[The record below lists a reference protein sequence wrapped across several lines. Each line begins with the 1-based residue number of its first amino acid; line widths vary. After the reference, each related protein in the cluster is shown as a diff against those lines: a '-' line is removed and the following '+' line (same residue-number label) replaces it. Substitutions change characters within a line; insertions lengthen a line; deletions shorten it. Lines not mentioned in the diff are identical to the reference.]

1 MTEQLYEH
9 DTFGHDD
16 DSETNMVVC
25 PVCGQ
30 PVNNLAVKELF
41 TVDVVESDFRV
52 RTLDD
57 DILDTWLV
65 FCHHC
70 FYITHDFTQIP
81 NELELVSDLINSDIY
96 QQRFTDT
103 NPTTLELFE
112 HYLFMLEQ
120 IKAQP
125 IVFADTYLRMSW
137 LYEDDKNVK
146 VADAYREKAIVQ
158 YAKALLIGNLDEK
171 EKSMIYYYIAELS
184 RRNSQFERA
193 KKSILKID
201 ISMFQHLFDFQTALI
216 RAHNKHAVTMP
227 REEN

>member
-16 DSETNMVVC
+16 NSETNIAVC

-30 PVNNLAVKELF
+30 PVNNLAVKELY

-81 NELELVSDLINSDIY
+81 NELELVSELINSDIY
-96 QQRFTDT
+96 QQRFADT
-103 NPTTLELFE
+103 NPTTMELFE

-120 IKAQP
+120 IAAQP

-137 LYEDDKNVK
+137 LYEDDKDIKAAN
-146 VADAYREKAIVQ
+146 AYREKAIVQ

-184 RRNSQFERA
+184 RRNGQFERA

-216 RAHNKHAVTMP
+216 RNHNKRAVAMP

>member
-9 DTFGHDD
+9 NTFGHDD

-25 PVCGQ
+25 PICGQ
-30 PVNNLAVKELF
+30 PVNNLAVKELY
-41 TVDVVESDFRV
+41 TIDVVESDFRV

-81 NELELVSDLINSDIY
+81 NELELVSDLIDSDIY
-96 QQRFTDT
+96 QQRFADT

-112 HYLFMLEQ
+112 HYLFMLKQ
-120 IKAQP
+120 ITAQP

-137 LYEDDKNVK
+137 LYEDDKDIK
-146 VADAYREKAIVQ
+146 TADAYREKAIVQ

-184 RRNSQFERA
+184 RRNGQFERA

-201 ISMFQHLFDFQTALI
+201 ISMFQHLFDFQTAI
-216 RAHNKHAVTMP
+216 NINQNKRDFP
-227 REEN
+227 KQRE